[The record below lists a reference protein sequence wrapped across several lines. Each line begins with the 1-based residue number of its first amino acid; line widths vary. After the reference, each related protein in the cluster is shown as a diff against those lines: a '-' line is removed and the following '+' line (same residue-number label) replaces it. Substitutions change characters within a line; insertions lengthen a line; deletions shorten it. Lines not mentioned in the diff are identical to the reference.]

1 MLINNVSNAITNS
14 PDVITGRYSSKL
26 TMVKNRDQ
34 HTKVFVIFK
43 ISNASDPKVKLRAVA
58 IANDCYKFI
67 LDMTTN
73 AGIVSDAL
81 KYVEKRTEQLTTMQK
96 LDDKLDELAEQ
107 ETTTNGVF

>member
-1 MLINNVSNAITNS
+1 MKHNLKETLEIANTAV
-14 PDVITGRYSSKL
+14 
-26 TMVKNRDQ
+26 
-34 HTKVFVIFK
+34 
-43 ISNASDPKVKLRAVA
+43 DPRVKLQARA

-73 AGIVSDAL
+73 ARIVSDAL